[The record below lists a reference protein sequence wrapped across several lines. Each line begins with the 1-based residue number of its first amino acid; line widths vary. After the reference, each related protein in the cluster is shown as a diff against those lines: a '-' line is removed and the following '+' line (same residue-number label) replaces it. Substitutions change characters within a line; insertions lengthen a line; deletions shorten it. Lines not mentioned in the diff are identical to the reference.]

1 MVHKLLKRF
10 SSFSL
15 LVATAAVAFSCI
27 NEKNEH
33 APEFSNRI
41 GFDLALNSGFKTP
54 TTKAGVSGADKNA
67 TESKIVSI
75 EQLDQR
81 IGDKKLYLHTV
92 SQPWNG
98 MPETGSVQE
107 KEGVNTKGTIITN
120 DGDYTMADKQMGGS
134 AWVYDG
140 DATAD
145 YSSGN
150 FYFINDILSA
160 PWKSTR
166 YWPQSKDYI
175 LFYAYAPCDVQNG
188 EKNNGV
194 ADYVTLP
201 QTWTNGVP
209 SFDFTVPADVT
220 EQSDLL
226 VSSELVPNADFGK
239 EVPMAFK
246 HALTAVQ
253 FMAEDLDNLL
263 IESIRLTGLKN
274 NGTYTYAHKYNN
286 SENEENGFWSADDT
300 EDGEYLLDFTQ
311 GDLEKA
317 DGVDGNGG
325 FLFVGD
331 DNNRPTQRL
340 LNEGNFILFLMPQQ
354 LSENA
359 TLILAGRDDVRKEP
373 VTLQASIGG
382 NGKSWQKGQHV
393 IYKISV
399 SDIDVEYVFDVED
412 VSVELD
418 DLRKDPVNDT
428 IYTLENGHVPFV
440 PFYGQI
446 GRSFKVTSYKKII
459 KLGQQEPTY
468 EKLAWDIDQGQEAS
482 RVPDWIDRITCLEGE
497 GVESESAFEEVYYD
511 VIAQTPECISHENLK
526 SFSDLYNNKT
536 LENAY
541 DLSMTGEP
549 KTMNTANCYIVD
561 APGYYKL
568 PLVYGNGIVGGNP
581 DNPSPNTSAYTYSG
595 PPSDHADYRLYSYG
609 MLQPV
614 TTESTTIGVNYN
626 IMQNFFSYGGS
637 GFPITGAWITK
648 EGGHVNANDIKS
660 EVVWQDE
667 PCVIMEDTI
676 IDNYLYFR
684 VREDCIC
691 ECNAV
696 VAIKLKG
703 ENSSNAYGK
712 GDIFWSWHI
721 WVTDKNKNED
731 TKRDI
736 LLKSDEDFY
745 DNGEDSY
752 ESRYFQLM
760 QVPLG
765 FCNGE
770 TKTYKPRHHEFTFR
784 QYENG
789 EVRDSK
795 TFKITQ
801 VGESDSVVTHPDNVV
816 YYQFGRKDPIHSAY
830 AVGGGDKNKSYYTEM
845 RARYSKGYGG
855 GRVGFHSLDD
865 KIWMTIA
872 DGIKLPGQMFM
883 APQHHL
889 PSDEA
894 QTTLRIR
901 MWYGDAQ
908 VNVNEFYVNLWNN
921 NNCQLPMFTYP
932 KSYHATSNPDGVH
945 SEDVYSKLTTLLSW
959 GMKKTIYDPSPAG
972 YELPMIDAFAGL
984 TQGGLNY
991 EENLLLTS
999 KYNPQFDPNDGSIS
1013 FKDENGNTFKI
1024 GAFGHRSDTTG
1035 KITNYGVYGAALTS
1049 TPVCVQWSNNDQS
1062 QGFLN
1067 PYFLIG
1073 SSRLYFANG
1082 TKPVLWP
1089 MASSSMALAFPVIPA
1104 VTGKNRYLP

>member
-98 MPETGSVQE
+98 MPETGSVQK
-107 KEGVNTKGTIITN
+107 KEGVNTRGTIITN
-120 DGDYTMADKQMGGS
+120 DGDYTMADKQMGVS

-239 EVPMAFK
+239 EVPMVFK

-263 IESIRLTGLKN
+263 IESISLTGLKN
-274 NGTYTYAHKYNN
+274 SETYTYAHKYNN

-300 EDGEYLLDFTQ
+300 EDGEYILDFTQ

-359 TLILAGRDDVRKEP
+359 TLILAGRDEERKEP

-468 EKLAWDIDQGQEAS
+468 EKLAWDIDQEAS

-511 VIAQTPECISHENLK
+511 VIAQSPECISHDNLK

-541 DLSMTGEP
+541 NLSMTGEP

-568 PLVYGNGIVGGNP
+568 PLVYGNGIVGGN
-581 DNPSPNTSAYTYSG
+581 DNPSAYTYCG
-595 PPSDHADYRLYSYG
+595 PAYSAP
-609 MLQPV
+609 LQSSAVLQQPASTDATETV
-614 TTESTTIGVNYN
+614 TITAGYS
-626 IMQNFFSYGGS
+626 IMNQFFSYGGS
-637 GFPITGAWITK
+637 GYTITSPWITDVSS
-648 EGGHVNANDIKS
+648 GHVNANDIKS

-696 VAIKLKG
+696 VAIKHKG

-721 WVTDKNKNED
+721 WVTDKNQKEE

-736 LLKSDEDFY
+736 FLTTREDFNA
-745 DNGEDSY
+745 DGNNDVSTFT
-752 ESRYFQLM
+752 ESKFQLM

-765 FCNGE
+765 FCDGE
-770 TKTYKPRHHEFTFR
+770 TKIYKPRHHEFTFR

-789 EVRDSK
+789 EVRASK

-801 VGESDSVVTHPDNVV
+801 VGESDSIVTHPDNVV

-894 QTTLRIR
+894 QTTLRMR

-932 KSYHATSNPDGVH
+932 KSYTSSNTNGVFSENIYSNP
-945 SEDVYSKLTTLLSW
+945 TMIALLER
-959 GMKKTIYDPSPAG
+959 GLIKTIYDPSPAG
-972 YELPMIDAFAGL
+972 YEVPMVDAFAGL
-984 TQGGLNY
+984 TFGGLNY
-991 EENLLLTS
+991 ED
-999 KYNPQFDPNDGSIS
+999 NPDGYISYEAQLNSDGSL
-1013 FKDENGNTFKI
+1013 TFNDDIWDRTFTI
-1024 GAFGHRSDTTG
+1024 GAFGYRSDTTG

-1049 TPVCVQWSNNDQS
+1049 NPVCVQWSNDEKS

-1067 PYFLIG
+1067 PYFLVG
-1073 SSRLYFANG
+1073 SSRLYFANAG
-1082 TKPVLWP
+1082 KPVLWP

-1104 VTGKNRYLP
+1104 VTGKNRYQ